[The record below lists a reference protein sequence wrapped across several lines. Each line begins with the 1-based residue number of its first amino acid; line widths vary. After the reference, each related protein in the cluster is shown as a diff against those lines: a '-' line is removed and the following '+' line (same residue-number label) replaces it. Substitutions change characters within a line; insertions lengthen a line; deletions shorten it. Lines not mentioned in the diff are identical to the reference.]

1 MTRWTLAMATTTYTV
16 GLPEHE
22 GWLEHVAWGPTGVEH
37 GPSPVA
43 NTGRTPYMT
52 SADGAPVEY
61 VPFGLRPFTGAD
73 LVLDQEVFWRFD
85 GASEAT
91 DTSLRLAFADDVTG
105 LRAALCYRTSPSTDV
120 LLRWVELTN
129 GGRDELRVNQVDSA
143 GFCVPVD
150 SARLTFLTGRWARE
164 FQREQVILPAG
175 RFEIGSTQGVPGH
188 QFAPWLAVQ
197 DIAGGPAWG
206 VSLAW
211 SGSWRIAADV
221 EITGALRVRAGRAGS
236 LPLAPGETLVAPQ
249 VAATCSTEGLDGV
262 ARAFHAF
269 ERELAGPRLDRV
281 RPVQY
286 NSWEATEFAV
296 EEESQLELAALAAD
310 LGAELFVVDDGW
322 FAGRHDDTGGL
333 GDWTPDPAAFPNG
346 FGAFV
351 ERVKALGLGFGLWVE
366 PEAVSP
372 KSRLYRDHPDWVYR
386 IDGRPGTLI
395 RNQLLL
401 DLGREDVF
409 SFIRATFDRLLTDYP
424 IDYVKWDMN
433 RPPTPRG
440 RPGSSADLDGDHV
453 RNYWRLLDHLRSVH
467 PDVLVEGCAGGG
479 GRVELATIA
488 RTDVVWPSD
497 NTAPMDRLAIQ
508 HGFLHAHAPHVMSSW
523 VTDHPG
529 FFDTRPKS
537 LRFRF
542 VTAMAGVL
550 GIGADIRHWT
560 HGQLSEAASHV
571 ALYKSIRST
580 VHRGSVH
587 LIGTPS
593 DPGCAAQYND
603 GARTVVLAW
612 QTGPLD
618 GSPALPGRSSRFPLR
633 SLVPD
638 ATYRTTDGV
647 EYSGA
652 HLIHVGL
659 PVTWTHDA
667 DVIVLDRR

>member
-1 MTRWTLAMATTTYTV
+1 MATTTYTV
-16 GLPEHE
+16 GLPSDER
-22 GWLEHVAWGPTGVEH
+22 WLESIAWGPTGVEH
-37 GPSPVA
+37 GPSPIA
-43 NTGRTPYMT
+43 NTGRTPYLT
-52 SADGAPVEY
+52 AADGAPVEY

-85 GASEAT
+85 GADEAT
-91 DTSLRLAFADDVTG
+91 PTTLRLAFADDLTG
-105 LRAALCYRTSPSTDV
+105 LRAVLCYQVSPATDV

-129 GGRDELRVNQVDSA
+129 GGPDELRVNQVDSA
-143 GFCVPVD
+143 GFSVPVD
-150 SARLTFLTGRWARE
+150 TAELTFLTGRWAHE
-164 FQREQVILPAG
+164 FQREQVVLPAG
-175 RFEIGSTQGVPGH
+175 RFEIGSSQGVPGH
-188 QFAPWLAVQ
+188 QFVPWLAVQ
-197 DIAGGPAWG
+197 DTAGGPAWG

-236 LPLAPGETLVAPQ
+236 AIRLAPGETLVAPQ
-249 VAATCSTEGLDGV
+249 VAGAYSTEGLDGV
-262 ARAFHAF
+262 ARAFHAH
-269 ERELAGPRLDRV
+269 ERELAGSRLDRV

-296 EEESQLELAALAAD
+296 EEESQLALARIAAD

-322 FAGRHDDTGGL
+322 FDGRHDDTTGL

-346 FGAFV
+346 FAAFI
-351 ERVKALGLGFGLWVE
+351 EQVKALGLGFGLWVE

-409 SFIRATFDRLLTDYP
+409 EFVRTMFDRLLTDYP

-440 RPGSSADLDGDHV
+440 RPGEPSADLDGDHV
-453 RNYWRLLDHLRSVH
+453 RNYWRLLDHLRETY
-467 PDVLVEGCAGGG
+467 PDVLIEGCAGGG

-497 NTAPMDRLAIQ
+497 NTAPMDRLNIQ
-508 HGFLHAHAPHVMSSW
+508 YGFLHAHAPHVMSSW

-550 GIGADIRHWT
+550 GIGADIRHWSPE
-560 HGQLSEAASHV
+560 QRAEAAAHV

-580 VHRGSVH
+580 VHHGEVH
-587 LIGTPS
+587 LIGAPGDPS
-593 DPGCAAQYND
+593 CAAQYSH
-603 GARTVVLAW
+603 GSRTVVLAW
-612 QTGPLD
+612 QTGDLD
-618 GSPALPGRSSRFPLR
+618 GTPALPGRQSRFPLR
-633 SLVPD
+633 ALDPL
-638 ATYRTTDGV
+638 ATYRDGDGA

-652 HLIHVGL
+652 HLLHAGL
-659 PVTWTHDA
+659 PITFTPTHDA
-667 DVIVLDRR
+667 DVVVLDRLP